1 MDKRASGDLRS
12 VSLSQRELA
21 AKAREHEA
29 AQGSNSSGAASGA
42 AAAAGGGAALGLLL
56 GAAELLPS
64 SSSSPATASAS
75 KAATTTTPIANEGRI
90 RARDMT
96 DVYVCFFFFPLSFSI
111 DHPPP
116 R

>member
-29 AQGSNSSGAASGA
+29 QGSNPSVSGGA
-42 AAAAGGGAALGLLL
+42 AAAGVALGLL
-56 GAAELLPS
+56 GAAELLRS

-96 DVYVCFFFFPLSFSI
+96 DVYVCFFLSLSLIFN
-111 DHPPP
+111 
-116 R
+116 

>member
-29 AQGSNSSGAASGA
+29 AQGSNSSGAASG
-42 AAAAGGGAALGLLL
+42 AAGGGAALGLLL

-96 DVYVCFFFFPLSFSI
+96 DVYVCFFSFLSHFQLI
-111 DHPPP
+111 TPPP

>member
-29 AQGSNSSGAASGA
+29 AQGSNSSGAAS
-42 AAAAGGGAALGLLL
+42 GAALGLLL

-96 DVYVCFFFFPLSFSI
+96 DVYVCFFSFLSHFQLI
-111 DHPPP
+111 TPPP